1 MIWKTVAEHTPSSAK
16 VMPVWICDN
25 DKQIDLAYL
34 TDDEKYFVSTDHKRV
49 YPSNSVL
56 WGIID
61 TPVGCKTQTTE
72 FDSDVDICETSMLDR
87 LGSKVFHQYTQNK
100 FWGEFEND

>member
-1 MIWKTVAEHTPSSAK
+1 MIWETVAEHTPSSAK

-49 YPSNSVL
+49 YFV
-56 WGIID
+56 D
-61 TPVGCKTQTTE
+61 
-72 FDSDVDICETSMLDR
+72 DVMWAMVDVPLSSEESTNICPICGNGMIFKRRKE
-87 LGSKVFHQYTQNK
+87 K
-100 FWGEFEND
+100 